1 MAQRWFGA
9 ESALLI
15 LSVLCVRA
23 PAALANASITS
34 SPIGPRTAGS
44 RPVGT
49 LFTSANSGSGSQVPV
64 ALLPAAADIPFA
76 GRTLALELTPVY
88 FGSDFSR
95 VFHEQLWSMTA
106 SLAFPLSFDREHLGF
121 FAEPKLL
128 VVFQQSTKPIGTSWP
143 LVLGRSIE
151 LSAGLHLGYR
161 IAMGPISFAPL
172 IGITAGRDFGRANPG
187 LKYSVSLNL
196 LRIGFRW

>member
-49 LFTSANSGSGSQVPV
+49 LFTSANSGSGSQVPI
-64 ALLPAAADIPFA
+64 ALLPAAAEIPFA
-76 GRTLALELTPVY
+76 GRTLALELTPIF
-88 FGSDFSR
+88 FGSDSSAAVYDPLWR
-95 VFHEQLWSMTA
+95 VTA
-106 SLAFPLSFDREHLGF
+106 SDPTVCPQAISLDSPTFPSSS
-121 FAEPKLL
+121 PP
-128 VVFQQSTKPIGTSWP
+128 STGPQPDG
-143 LVLGRSIE
+143 GRS
-151 LSAGLHLGYR
+151 
-161 IAMGPISFAPL
+161 
-172 IGITAGRDFGRANPG
+172 
-187 LKYSVSLNL
+187 LKSDCST
-196 LRIGFRW
+196 LRIRITQHQFTNGWTGLRALRGTDLKRLAVAFE